1 MPFALTSPVPD
12 ADPAPFWITEIISA
26 VARSAARTVDTVGET
41 LEGATSLT
49 NGTTG
54 NVLLTDLVSAVARG
68 TADAVDAVGE
78 TVEDAASLVVPAP
91 LSMFFF
97 DLFSAVARGTA
108 DAVDAVGE
116 TVEDAVNGTTGNV
129 LLHIAKNDAG
139 MMINNKHH

>member
-1 MPFALTSPVPD
+1 MPFALSSPVPD
-12 ADPAPFWITEIISA
+12 ANPTPFWITDIISA
-26 VARSAARTVDTVGET
+26 VARSAADTVDTVGET
-41 LEGATSLT
+41 LEDATSLT

-91 LSMFFF
+91 MFFF

-116 TVEDAVNGTTGNV
+116 TVEDAVNGTTRNV

>member
-12 ADPAPFWITEIISA
+12 ADPAPFWITDIISA
-26 VARSAARTVDTVGET
+26 VARSAADTVDTVGET
-41 LEGATSLT
+41 LEDATSLT

-78 TVEDAASLVVPAP
+78 TVEDA
-91 LSMFFF
+91 
-97 DLFSAVARGTA
+97 
-108 DAVDAVGE
+108 
-116 TVEDAVNGTTGNV
+116 VNGTTRNV